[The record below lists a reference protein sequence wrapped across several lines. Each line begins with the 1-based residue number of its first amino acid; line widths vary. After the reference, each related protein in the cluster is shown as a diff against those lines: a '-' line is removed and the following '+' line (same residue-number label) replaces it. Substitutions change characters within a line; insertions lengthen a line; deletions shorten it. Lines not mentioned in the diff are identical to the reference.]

1 MHTLLPQVRITQVRV
16 LAVFVLGL
24 LWAKQVSLL
33 RVAAALPLPARDVST
48 ARRLARWLA
57 SATVPRAALW
67 TPLLPAL
74 LADQAGHELV
84 LVFDPTPHKDLAT
97 ILVLGLV
104 VPKRVLP
111 LAGRVMPQHD
121 PWPEPLR
128 PQRLAL
134 GREVQA
140 ALPPGCTVTLVADRG
155 LTGAGLLDVC
165 RALGWHFV
173 LRVNV
178 TASTSNRVRPHPAAP
193 EQALWELVTGPG
205 QRWTGTVEVFK
216 KEGWRAVELTIWWAV
231 GAAEPWVL
239 ASDRPAGMARVR
251 EYRRRMRAEAT
262 DEDCKSRGWH
272 IERSKVTQLDR
283 LERLVLVVHL
293 ALWWAYQLGCRVVR
307 QGQRRQYDRADRRD
321 LSLQRLG
328 LAWRHDPRTPERVPP
343 LPFRQNQGQWR
354 FAWLT

>member
-1 MHTLLPQVRITQVRV
+1 MIASWEAQLHTLLPQVRITQGRV

-33 RVAAALPLPARDVST
+33 RVAAALPLPAREVST

-111 LAGRVMPQHD
+111 LAWRVMPQHD
-121 PWPEPLR
+121 PWPEPLL
-128 PQRLAL
+128 PQLLAL

-178 TASTSNRVRPHPAAP
+178 TASTSN
-193 EQALWELVTGPG
+193 Q
-205 QRWTGTVEVFK
+205 
-216 KEGWRAVELTIWWAV
+216 
-231 GAAEPWVL
+231 
-239 ASDRPAGMARVR
+239 
-251 EYRRRMRAEAT
+251 
-262 DEDCKSRGWH
+262 
-272 IERSKVTQLDR
+272 
-283 LERLVLVVHL
+283 
-293 ALWWAYQLGCRVVR
+293 
-307 QGQRRQYDRADRRD
+307 
-321 LSLQRLG
+321 
-328 LAWRHDPRTPERVPP
+328 
-343 LPFRQNQGQWR
+343 
-354 FAWLT
+354 

>member
-1 MHTLLPQVRITQVRV
+1 M
-16 LAVFVLGL
+16 
-24 LWAKQVSLL
+24 
-33 RVAAALPLPARDVST
+33 
-48 ARRLARWLA
+48 
-57 SATVPRAALW
+57 
-67 TPLLPAL
+67 
-74 LADQAGHELV
+74 
-84 LVFDPTPHKDLAT
+84 
-97 ILVLGLV
+97 
-104 VPKRVLP
+104 
-111 LAGRVMPQHD
+111 
-121 PWPEPLR
+121 
-128 PQRLAL
+128 
-134 GREVQA
+134 
-140 ALPPGCTVTLVADRG
+140 
-155 LTGAGLLDVC
+155 
-165 RALGWHFV
+165 
-173 LRVNV
+173 
-178 TASTSNRVRPHPAAP
+178 
-193 EQALWELVTGPG
+193 
-205 QRWTGTVEVFK
+205 EVFK

-262 DEDCKSRGWH
+262 YDDCKSRGWH

-328 LAWRHDPRTPERVPP
+328 LAWLHDPRTPERVPP